1 MPTEKVRR
9 LTTIPDEFLA
19 RIPKA
24 ESELY
29 DAIIEIIAQME
40 VRGGSFVINTA
51 NLEYAAQVGE
61 LLKEALLTTD
71 YIDAVTEFA
80 REFDTQ
86 VGINDDLFARTFPGF
101 TTSEVGLQSVQIA
114 KREAVDLLLNSA
126 YDTGVIQP
134 LRETL
139 EQAVINGS
147 GFRESLKSIRE
158 FIEGDPEKEGALL
171 RYSKTYAHDQFAISD
186 RAYTSIVSEEV
197 DADWFFYSG
206 DTITTSREFCVERHN
221 QYYHYKEI
229 ESWFTSDPQ
238 PPKLK
243 EHEPWA
249 GMIPGTNP
257 STFYS
262 YCAGYQ
268 CRHSILP
275 VSVFSVPK
283 DVISRNIEAG
293 RYDPSDK
300 ELELLGL

>member
-206 DTITTSREFCVERHN
+206 DEIDTTRPFCAARDN
-221 QYYHYKEI
+221 QYFHYKEV
-229 ESWFTSDPQ
+229 ESWGDLS
-238 PPKLK
+238 
-243 EHEPWA
+243 PWA
-249 GMIPGTNP
+249 GQIPGTNP
-257 STFYS
+257 STIYS
-262 YCAGYQ
+262 YAGGYN

-283 DVISRNIEAG
+283 DVIQRNIDSG
-293 RYDPSDK
+293 NYQPSEK
-300 ELELLGL
+300 ERELVGV

>member
-40 VRGGSFVINTA
+40 VRGGSFVINAA

-86 VGINDDLFARTFPGF
+86 VGINDELFSKTFPGF
-101 TTSEVGLQSVQIA
+101 TTSEIGLQSVQIA

-206 DTITTSREFCVERHN
+206 DEIDTTRPFCAARDN
-221 QYYHYKEI
+221 QYFHYKEV
-229 ESWFTSDPQ
+229 ESWGDLS
-238 PPKLK
+238 
-243 EHEPWA
+243 PWA
-249 GMIPGTNP
+249 GQIPGTNP
-257 STFYS
+257 STIYS
-262 YCAGYQ
+262 YAGGYN

-283 DVISRNIEAG
+283 DVIQRNIESG
-293 RYDPSDK
+293 NYNPSEK
-300 ELELLGL
+300 ERELVGV